1 MLLLVYLPGWIDV
14 DGLAHGEFLCCQSKR
29 HACERM
35 TDCKIGVCGETLDE
49 IRGPQFGR
57 VCSTGARTMT
67 AQVGSDHSVAA
78 FCESG
83 ADPVPVL
90 MICKQT
96 MDQKR
101 GAVASAPFVH
111 VQFHSLSP
119 PIVCYYAGPTKRI
132 CAIRHVIS

>member
-1 MLLLVYLPGWIDV
+1 MLLLVHLPGRIDI
-14 DGLAHGEFLCCQSKR
+14 DGSADCESFCCQSKC

-35 TDCKIGVCGETLDE
+35 TDCKIGVFGETLDE

-67 AQVGSDHSVAA
+67 AQVGSDHAVAA

-83 ADPVPVL
+83 ADTIPVL

-101 GAVASAPFVH
+101 GGR
-111 VQFHSLSP
+111 QY
-119 PIVCYYAGPTKRI
+119 PIRARSI
-132 CAIRHVIS
+132 